1 MRNGLDI
8 YFYENGI
15 VEFNVVFK
23 SMFVLR
29 RFVCVSG
36 ECVYECENKR
46 GVWTIV

>member
-8 YFYENGI
+8 FYYENGET
-15 VEFNVVFK
+15 EFIVVFK
-23 SMFVLR
+23 GMLVSR
-29 RFVCVSG
+29 RSDYVSG